1 MKALMLAAGTGSR
14 LSGGDDGHPPKALLE
29 FGGKSLL
36 ARHLDHLAGV
46 GIQEL
51 ALVVGYRSDQII
63 GEIDELDAAGRVTII
78 VNDDFRLG
86 SNVSLWCAREVL
98 TCGEDV
104 LFMDA
109 DVLYH
114 GSILRRLIDAEAGNC
129 FTFDAQVDDDDE
141 PVKLCIRDGHP
152 VEFRKK
158 ISGQFDRVGEWP
170 GFLKLSAEWA
180 AKLAERL
187 GQYMAAG
194 RNGEP
199 YEEAV
204 RDLLLEA
211 APGTFAIAEI
221 SGIPWIEIDFDEDL
235 RRAEDVILPTIENFK
250 PSGGA

>member
-14 LSGGDDGHPPKALLE
+14 LSGGDNGHLPKALLK
-29 FGGKSLL
+29 FDGMSLL
-36 ARHLDHLAGV
+36 ARHLDHLSKL

-51 ALVVGYRSDQII
+51 ALVVGYRSAEII
-63 GEIDELDAAGRVTII
+63 GEIDALGAAGRVTII
-78 VNDDFRLG
+78 QNDDFRQG
-86 SNVSLWCAREVL
+86 SCVSLWCARQML
-98 TCGEDV
+98 TSGEDM

-114 GSILRRLIDAEAGNC
+114 EEILRRLLDAEAKNC
-129 FTFDAQVDDDDE
+129 FTFDAEVDDDDE

-152 VEFRKK
+152 VEFRKI

-170 GFLKLSAEWA
+170 GFLKLSAEMA

-187 GQYMAAG
+187 DQYMEAG
-194 RNGEP
+194 RNAEP
-199 YEEAV
+199 YEEAI

-221 SGIPWIEIDFDEDL
+221 SGVPWIEIDFGEDL
-235 RRAEDVILPTIENFK
+235 RRAENVILPAIDKFSCN
-250 PSGGA
+250 

>member
-14 LSGGDDGHPPKALLE
+14 LSGGGDGHPPKALLK
-29 FGGKSLL
+29 FGGQSLL
-36 ARHLDHLAGV
+36 ARHLDHLSEL
-46 GIQEL
+46 GIPEL
-51 ALVVGYRSDQII
+51 ALVVGYSSGQII
-63 GEIDELDAAGRVTII
+63 AEIDALGAAGRVTII
-78 VNDDFRLG
+78 ENDDFRQG
-86 SNVSLWCAREVL
+86 SIVSLWCAREVL
-98 TCGEDV
+98 VSGEDV

-114 GSILRRLIDAEAGNC
+114 REILRRLMDAAAENC

-141 PVKLCIRDGHP
+141 PVKLCIRGGHP

-180 AKLAERL
+180 AKLAARL
-187 GQYMAAG
+187 DRYMEAG
-194 RNGEP
+194 RTAEP
-199 YEEAV
+199 YEEAI

-235 RRAEDVILPTIENFK
+235 RRAKDVILPAIENF
-250 PSGGA
+250 SGV